1 MAWPYR
7 PDRHRGT
14 WGPPLL
20 SWLVSICLAGPVVA
34 QEVDSDWLS
43 PAPHDRV
50 FETEPRDTEPGWL
63 REAEER
69 GEAEGDEDEI
79 ETDRDSFTP
88 ATTSVARGRTI
99 FESAYTFID
108 NRRTFDTHSYPEFLA
123 RLGVSD
129 RLEARLG
136 WNAEVG
142 GEGNTVSSEGGEED
156 FESPRIV
163 RESQVSYGLKYVVQR
178 QAGWLPDL
186 AVITT
191 GQTPTSGPETATTF
205 VGTVVTGWT
214 LANRSKVDA
223 AIRYSADVVEHDH
236 HNLWAPS
243 IVWKLPV
250 WSRANVHAEYF
261 GIFTTGRRD
270 NTNAQYLSP
279 GIHFLVTPD
288 LEVGVRG
295 GWGLNDDSARF
306 FVNTGLGL
314 RF

>member
-1 MAWPYR
+1 MAFPCR

-14 WGPPLL
+14 WGLPHL
-20 SWLVSICLAGPVVA
+20 SWLLSIYLAGPLVA
-34 QEVDSDWLS
+34 REVDNDWLA

-50 FETEPRDTEPGWL
+50 FETALRDAEPGWL
-63 REAEER
+63 AEAEER
-69 GEAEGDEDEI
+69 MEGEGDKDEI

-88 ATTSVARGRTI
+88 ATTNVSRGRTI

-108 NRRTFDTHSYPEFLA
+108 NRRAFDTHSYPELLL

-129 RLEARLG
+129 RFEARLS

-156 FESPRIV
+156 FESPHIV
-163 RESQVSYGLKYVVQR
+163 RETQVSYGLKYVMQR
-178 QAGWLPDL
+178 QDGWLPDL

-205 VGTVVTGWT
+205 VGTIVTGWT
-214 LANRSKVDA
+214 LANRSKLDA
-223 AIRYSADVVEHDH
+223 AIRYSADVVEQDH

-243 IVWKLPV
+243 IVWKLPIR
-250 WSRANVHAEYF
+250 SRANVHAEYF
-261 GIFTTGRRD
+261 GIFTSGRLD
-270 NTNAQYLSP
+270 NTNAQYISP

-288 LEVGVRG
+288 LELGVRG

-306 FVNTGLGL
+306 FVNTGLGI